1 MLYLRE
7 WLYMCDSSL
16 VPRSFSMHYTRI
28 IIAHGKGPGYEASVT
43 RAVHL
48 HLWPHFIFILF
59 SHIMLP
65 SHLFL
70 SAVTDRDTLI

>member
-1 MLYLRE
+1 
-7 WLYMCDSSL
+7 MCDSSL
-16 VPRSFSMHYTRI
+16 VPRSFSMRYMR
-28 IIAHGKGPGYEASVT
+28 IAHGKGPGYEASVT

-48 HLWPHFIFILF
+48 HYGRTSYLLF
-59 SHIMLP
+59 SHKMLP